1 MRRVSLSRQTH
12 TSDGNSIMLC
22 AAASLGYIYHCRDF
36 YPSDKVYWNITTHEK
51 GEEKL
56 CMMVKKYPPRLDGSS
71 LPEHNVHPLMRSSVQ
86 IHIYVVVVITTYSM
100 FRFSFLYDSN
110 IEYKRKIYVI
120 IIWDLS
126 SRVKIPGYFSI
137 RGRGR
142 ASQNKQRFLLEKHL
156 TMGISKTIFSL
167 WKSCRQ
173 TTGYCFGLIR
183 ALRSC
188 LFTFA
193 VILRIF

>member
-1 MRRVSLSRQTH
+1 
-12 TSDGNSIMLC
+12 MLC
-22 AAASLGYIYHCRDF
+22 AAASLGCIYHCRDF
-36 YPSDKVYWNITTHEK
+36 YPSNKVYWNIMRREK
-51 GEEKL
+51 KNCVWWLKNTRPG
-56 CMMVKKYPPRLDGSS
+56 DGSS
-71 LPEHNVHPLMRSSVQ
+71 LPAHNVHPLMRSSVQ
-86 IHIYVVVVITTYSM
+86 IHIYAVVVITTYSM

-126 SRVKIPGYFSI
+126 SRVKIPGNFYV

-142 ASQNKQRFLLEKHL
+142 ASQNKRFLLEKHL

-173 TTGYCFGLIR
+173 TTGYCFGLNR

-188 LFTFA
+188 LSTFA
-193 VILRIF
+193 VVSLRSIDGEVRSSCIMELSETN